1 MKKLFS
7 IFIAV
12 MLTFS
17 ACIGLSACNKGG
29 DDTPTEPTSM
39 TYKSYTTQKAAID
52 EIISKTSDIAVVE
65 KAFIDYYLNSNKDAE
80 LTILTGEDFTFES
93 EQIVMAV
100 KKDSNVDDYI
110 NAALYKFQQEEITI
124 NYTNGEKATAC
135 DLSFIATDKG
145 LNPNLIPITAPQ
157 ITTETTPESGSE
169 FARILEEGFKIGF
182 VVDGMTREENN
193 QPFAGNS
200 HFGGNDGFEVLL
212 CRAIAKI
219 YGKTVKSENEQ
230 TIEYSVAA
238 AALDSGAVDILI
250 GGRSSKDWG
259 DDFDFSVPYLSN
271 SQVIVVRTADKDKYD
286 DYSKMKEAKF
296 TAAKNSKGEALI
308 KGVINDKVFGK

>member
-1 MKKLFS
+1 
-7 IFIAV
+7 
-12 MLTFS
+12 
-17 ACIGLSACNKGG
+17 
-29 DDTPTEPTSM
+29 
-39 TYKSYTTQKAAID
+39 
-52 EIISKTSDIAVVE
+52 
-65 KAFIDYYLNSNKDAE
+65 
-80 LTILTGEDFTFES
+80 
-93 EQIVMAV
+93 
-100 KKDSNVDDYI
+100 
-110 NAALYKFQQEEITI
+110 
-124 NYTNGEKATAC
+124 
-135 DLSFIATDKG
+135 
-145 LNPNLIPITAPQ
+145 
-157 ITTETTPESGSE
+157 
-169 FARILEEGFKIGF
+169 
-182 VVDGMTREENN
+182 MTREENN